1 MKNGDKR
8 AMVMISIGI
17 MIFLICIV
25 IGLFFVPIKELLIKP
40 EYGYFFGSSGQ
51 SYLVAT
57 VSIALLGISL
67 MFLGWVTRKKIT
79 KSITFTVLFLFSSI
93 GIYYSIDDYYYID
106 PNGIVFDPLES
117 TEEKLMKWDEIS
129 ELTHIYRKDMNG
141 TPLPAELIIKMKNG
155 EEIMMELGAR
165 QYSMRAS
172 INSTVRKFGGE
183 SYIEIYDP
191 EGNFIERKEYF

>member
-8 AMVMISIGI
+8 AMLMISIGI

-25 IGLFFVPIKELLIKP
+25 IGLFFVPIKELLMKP

-51 SYLVAT
+51 SYIAAT

-67 MFLGWVTRKKIT
+67 MFLGWVTRKRKT
-79 KSITFTVLFLFSSI
+79 KWIIFTTLFLISSI
-93 GIYYSIDDYYYID
+93 GIYYAIDDYYYID
-106 PNGIVFDPLES
+106 PNGIVFDPLE
-117 TEEKLMKWDEIS
+117 TTQEKVLKWEEIS

-141 TPLPAELIIKMKNG
+141 TPVPAELIIKMQNG
-155 EEIMMELGAR
+155 EEVIMILGAR
-165 QYSMRAS
+165 QYSMRSS